1 MSPGLPRVSVASIDE
16 DVLTTLAIY
25 MTQRG
30 QIDLLISI
38 LRSHNGIAQPFDTL
52 WLQVAHHLC
61 ERNGEKGDTNHHH
74 RELLSLL
81 MRLSDEV
88 LSHSNVPSQIDHTP
102 SQIGPI
108 SSQISARSPSAGLIS
123 QSGFQSIVQ
132 LTVQTMHNMGE
143 SHRAD
148 RVAKTWKI

>member
-81 MRLSDEV
+81 MRLSDEAV
-88 LSHSNVPSQIDHTP
+88 SQSNVPSQIDPTS
-102 SQIGPI
+102 SQIGP
-108 SSQISARSPSAGLIS
+108 SSQISARNPSAGLIS
-123 QSGFQSIVQ
+123 QSGFQAIVQ
-132 LTVQTMHNMGE
+132 LTVQTMNSMGE

>member
-1 MSPGLPRVSVASIDE
+1 MLLTGLPRVSVGSIDE
-16 DVLTTLAIY
+16 DVLTTLAIF

-38 LRSHNGIAQPFDTL
+38 LRSNNWMAQPFDSL
-52 WLQVAHHLC
+52 WLQVAHHMC
-61 ERNGEKGDTNHHH
+61 EKTGNTHHH

-81 MRLSDEV
+81 MRLSDEAV
-88 LSHSNVPSQIDHTP
+88 SQSNVPSQIDPTS
-102 SQIGPI
+102 SQIGP
-108 SSQISARSPSAGLIS
+108 SSQISARNPSAGLIS
-123 QSGFQSIVQ
+123 QSGFQAIVQ
-132 LTVQTMHNMGE
+132 LTVQTMNSMGE